1 MEFNR
6 HTITYG
12 TNSLCSTSSRI
23 FTLWRTTKMYEVLQ
37 ESHCINFSRLLAS
50 FCIPKIHLESILP
63 DLFEFGEEIL
73 TSHL

>member
-12 TNSLCSTSSRI
+12 TYSLCSTSPRI
-23 FTLWRTTKMYEVLQ
+23 FTLWRATTMYEGLQ
-37 ESHCINFSRLLAS
+37 ESNYINFSRLLAS

-63 DLFEFGEEIL
+63 DEFGEEIL